1 MENLSH
7 MAVLSKNMKEFL
19 DSLSLGTEGD
29 LYRCGGKS
37 YTADA
42 VTLMTLHGAKGLEF
56 PFVILCGAEEGT
68 LPLEAKDGTCEEEEE
83 RRLFF
88 VGITRAKEELVITWR
103 KEPSRF
109 LEEITSQDTLA
120 EKAGKRRE
128 AAPAAQLSLF
138 DFL

>member
-1 MENLSH
+1 
-7 MAVLSKNMKEFL
+7 
-19 DSLSLGTEGD
+19 
-29 LYRCGGKS
+29 
-37 YTADA
+37 
-42 VTLMTLHGAKGLEF
+42 
-56 PFVILCGAEEGT
+56 
-68 LPLEAKDGTCEEEEE
+68 PLEAKDGTCEEEEE